1 MAEEVHGRRRSAV
14 RSVLFST
21 RPYDERSF
29 RAVNDARTH
38 PLALTFL
45 EARLDATTVGLAE
58 GFDVVV
64 PFVNDVLDEPVLAA
78 LAAGGT
84 RLLALRSAGFNHVD
98 LRAAEHAGLTVM
110 RVPAYSPHAVAE
122 FTVALML
129 AVERRI
135 HRAYGR
141 VRDGNFSLEGLLGSD
156 LRERTV
162 GIVGTGRI
170 GALVAR
176 ILHGFGCELLV
187 HDPVTDPDV
196 AALGARS
203 VDLDTLLRSSD
214 VITLHCPLT
223 PESHHLIDE
232 DAISRMRQGVL
243 IVNTSRGALVDT
255 RAVIDGLKSGRI
267 GNLAL
272 DVYEEEGDLFF
283 EDLSD
288 RVITD
293 DVFSRLLTFPNVLI
307 TAHQAFFTAEA
318 LERIA
323 ATTLDNIAAFEGG
336 RTSGTE
342 VTTSMMSGS

>member
-1 MAEEVHGRRRSAV
+1 V

-21 RPYDERSF
+21 RTYDERSF
-29 RAVNDARTH
+29 RAVNDGREA
-38 PLALTFL
+38 PLELAFL
-45 EARLDATTVGLAE
+45 EARLDAATIGLAE

-64 PFVNDVLDEPVLAA
+64 PFVNDVLDAPVITA
-78 LAAGGT
+78 LAASGT

-98 LRAAEHAGLTVM
+98 LQAAEDAGLTVM

-122 FTVALML
+122 FTVGLML

-156 LRERTV
+156 LRGRTV

-176 ILHGFGCELLV
+176 ILHGFGCDLLV
-187 HDPVTDPDV
+187 NDPFPDPDV

-203 VDLDTLLRSSD
+203 VDLDTLLRSSH

-223 PESHHLIDE
+223 PESHHMIDA
-232 DAISRMRQGVL
+232 DAISRMRDGVM

-323 ATTLDNIAAFEGG
+323 ATTLDNIAAFAAG
-336 RTSGTE
+336 RPSGTE
-342 VTTSMMSGS
+342 VTASAVAGT

>member
-1 MAEEVHGRRRSAV
+1 MRG
-14 RSVLFST
+14 VLFSA
-21 RPYDERSF
+21 RPYDVRSF
-29 RAVNDARTH
+29 RAVNDSRVDALD
-38 PLALTFL
+38 LAFQ
-45 EARLDATTVGLAE
+45 EARLDRTTTSLAQ
-58 GFDVVV
+58 GFDAVV
-64 PFVNDVLDEPVLAA
+64 PFVNDVVDAEVIAA

-84 RLLALRSAGFNHVD
+84 RLLALRSSGFNHVD
-98 LRAAEHAGLTVM
+98 LRAAEAAGLTVM

-122 FTVALML
+122 FTVGLIL

-135 HRAYGR
+135 HRAYAR

-156 LRERTV
+156 LRGRTV
-162 GIVGTGRI
+162 GIIGTGRI

-187 HDPVTDPDV
+187 HDPRIDADV

-203 VDLDTLLRSSD
+203 VDLATLLAGSD
-214 VITLHCPLT
+214 IITLHCPLT

-232 DAISRMRQGVL
+232 TAIARMREGVM

-267 GNLAL
+267 GTLAL

-307 TAHQAFFTAEA
+307 TAHQAFFTTEA
-318 LERIA
+318 LARIA
-323 ATTLDNIAAFEGG
+323 ATTLDNIAAFGQG
-336 RTSGTE
+336 VPSGTE
-342 VTTSMMSGS
+342 VSASEVTAP

>member
-1 MAEEVHGRRRSAV
+1 M

-21 RPYDERSF
+21 RPYDMRSF
-29 RAVNDARTH
+29 RYVNESHPD
-38 PLALTFL
+38 PLAIAFQ
-45 EARLDATTVGLAE
+45 EARLDHATARLAE
-58 GFDVVV
+58 GYEAVI
-64 PFVNDVLDEPVLAA
+64 PFVNDVVDAEVIAT

-84 RLLALRSAGFNHVD
+84 RLLALRSSGFNHVD
-98 LRAAEHAGLTVM
+98 LAAAEAAGMTVM

-122 FTVALML
+122 FTVGLML

-135 HRAYGR
+135 HRAAAR

-156 LRERTV
+156 IRGRTV
-162 GIVGTGRI
+162 GVVGTGRI

-187 HDPVTDPDV
+187 HDPYPSPEVV
-196 AALGARS
+196 ALGARV
-203 VDLDTLLRSSD
+203 VDLDTLLASSD
-214 VITLHCPLT
+214 IITLHCPLT
-223 PESHHLIDE
+223 PESHHLIDHA
-232 DAISRMRQGVL
+232 AIARMRPGVM

-255 RAVIDGLKSGRI
+255 RAVIDGLKSGHI
-267 GNLAL
+267 GTLAL

-307 TAHQAFFTAEA
+307 TAHQAFFTTQA

-323 ATTLDNIAAFEGG
+323 STTLDNIRAFALGEP
-336 RTSGTE
+336 SGTE
-342 VTTSMMSGS
+342 VTSEEVTAT

>member
-1 MAEEVHGRRRSAV
+1 MRSL
-14 RSVLFST
+14 LFST

-29 RAVNDARTH
+29 RSANEARDS
-38 PLALTFL
+38 PLDLSFR
-45 EARLDATTVGLAE
+45 EARLDATTAGLAM
-58 GFDVVV
+58 GFDAVV
-64 PFVNDVLDEPVLAA
+64 PFVNDVVDAEVIDQ

-84 RLLALRSAGFNHVD
+84 RLLALRSSGFNHVD
-98 LRAAEHAGLTVM
+98 LRAAEDAGLTVM

-122 FTVALML
+122 FTVGLML
-129 AVERRI
+129 AVDRRI
-135 HRAYGR
+135 HRAYAR

-156 LRERTV
+156 LHARTV

-170 GALVAR
+170 GAIVAR

-187 HDPVTDPDV
+187 HDPVPSQDV
-196 AALGARS
+196 LALGARS

-214 VITLHCPLT
+214 IVTLHCPLT
-223 PESHHLIDE
+223 PESHHLIDAA
-232 DAISRMRQGVL
+232 AIGRMREGVM

-255 RAVIDGLKSGRI
+255 RAVIDGLKSGHI
-267 GNLAL
+267 GSLAL
-272 DVYEEEGDLFF
+272 DVYEEEADLFF

-323 ATTLDNIAAFEGG
+323 STTLDNIDAFSRGAA
-336 RTSGTE
+336 SGTE
-342 VTTSMMSGS
+342 VSAAEVLGG

>member
-1 MAEEVHGRRRSAV
+1 V
-14 RSVLFST
+14 RSLLFST

-29 RAVNDARTH
+29 RATNGARPV
-38 PLALTFL
+38 PLDLAFR
-45 EARLDATTVGLAE
+45 EARLDATTAGLAA
-58 GFDVVV
+58 GFDAVI
-64 PFVNDVLDEPVLAA
+64 PFVNDVLDAEVIGQ

-84 RLLALRSAGFNHVD
+84 RLLALRSSGFNHVD
-98 LRAAEHAGLTVM
+98 LRAAEDAGLTVM

-122 FTVALML
+122 FTVGLML
-129 AVERRI
+129 AVDRRI
-135 HRAYGR
+135 HRAYAR

-156 LRERTV
+156 LHDRTV

-170 GALVAR
+170 GAIVAR

-187 HDPVTDPDV
+187 HDPVPSQEV
-196 AALGARS
+196 LALGARA

-214 VITLHCPLT
+214 IVTLHCPLT
-223 PESHHLIDE
+223 PESHHLIDAA
-232 DAISRMRQGVL
+232 AIERMRDGVM

-255 RAVIDGLKSGRI
+255 RAVIDGLKSGHI
-267 GNLAL
+267 GSLAL
-272 DVYEEEGDLFF
+272 DVYEEEADLFF

-307 TAHQAFFTAEA
+307 TAHQAFFTAQA

-323 ATTLDNIAAFEGG
+323 ATTLDNIAAFARGE
-336 RTSGTE
+336 RSGTE
-342 VTTSMMSGS
+342 VSAAEVLGG